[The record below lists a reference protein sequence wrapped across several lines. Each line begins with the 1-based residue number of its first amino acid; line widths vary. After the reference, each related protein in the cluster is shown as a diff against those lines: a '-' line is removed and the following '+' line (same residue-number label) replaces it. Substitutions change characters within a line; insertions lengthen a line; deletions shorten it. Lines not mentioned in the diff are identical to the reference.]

1 MSEKQTVTVTIDG
14 VQYEVPANIPLTRA
28 MRKFL
33 GIDIPTFCAHPRL
46 EPVGACR
53 QCLVEIET
61 PRGPRL
67 TTACTTYT
75 TDGLVV
81 LYNTETARAARE
93 ATLEFLLTN
102 HPLDCPICDKGGEC
116 PLQDQTLRHG
126 PGESRFL
133 EEKIH
138 KNKRYPISDLIMLDQ
153 ERCVLC
159 WRCIRYLEEW
169 EFKPQLGLY
178 HRGGETVIDIHPD
191 HPLTAKT
198 SGNIID
204 ICPVGALTNRVARF
218 HFRPWTWGP
227 YPRTL
232 QQVPSICIHCSQG
245 CNLRIDVRT
254 DRVRRIVARENMAVN
269 DWWICDKGRFAQ
281 GFFHHP
287 DRLTQPLVREN
298 GELRP
303 ASWEEALQ
311 RVVEGLH
318 RWAQQDPEAVGAI
331 GSGKVSNEANYLL
344 QKFFRLMVD
353 TNNIDHRWGGDVL
366 ADPTGMGAIEDIYRA
381 DVIVLLG
388 LDIAEEVPVLATFFR
403 RAVRRNGARAVILH
417 PRRVEDARFG
427 VYLPVWP
434 GGEAIW
440 LNALMARLVR
450 EERFRAAARRH
461 AGGQAFL
468 TWLSD
473 YGDLDDLPGVTE
485 ETMAHVVRLLADAQS
500 PLVLYGADVV
510 RGRAAEAN
518 TAALHNLAL
527 LLGEDRVV
535 YVGPDANSLGARDM
549 GVLPA
554 FLPGYVPVTDE
565 AGRERFRRLWGSEVP
580 EEPGLTYTQMLQAA
594 ADGQLKALFVMG
606 SDPAADGAWAA
617 RALEKL
623 AFLVVQDIFLTDT
636 ARRADVVL
644 PATTYAETDGTFT
657 NMERRLQRAPQAFR
671 PIGDARPDWAI
682 LVALAQRWP
691 VREAGESRRKP
702 RKGQRAAR
710 SPQARWTYTTP
721 QDVLTEIARV
731 VPQYAGLTWD
741 ALGTSGRYT
750 AGEGVPRPRG
760 FQQVPPAALP
770 ADPEYPFTLVADR
783 FLYDHGTLIRTTDR
797 FARLLA
803 PPVARMHP
811 EDLAR
816 YGLKP
821 GKEAVITS
829 PHGEVTLP
837 LAADPTVQ
845 QGTVAL
851 AYSLPGAPL
860 ETLMGPEG
868 PGVLVNVVQ
877 PDAR

>member
-1 MSEKQTVTVTIDG
+1 MSEKNTVTITIDG
-14 VQYEVPANIPLTRA
+14 IQYEVPANIPLTKA
-28 MRKFL
+28 MRRYL

-46 EPVGACR
+46 DPVGACR

-81 LYNTETARAARE
+81 FYNTEKARAARE
-93 ATLEFLLTN
+93 ATLEFLLAN

-169 EFKPQLGLY
+169 EYKPQLGLY
-178 HRGGETVIDIHPD
+178 HRGGESVIDIHPD

-232 QQVPSICIHCSQG
+232 QMVPSVCIHCPQG

-254 DRVRRIVARENMAVN
+254 DKVRRIVARENMAVN

-281 GFFHHP
+281 GFFHHEE
-287 DRLTQPLVREN
+287 RLTQPLVRRD

-303 ASWEEALQ
+303 ATWDEALQ
-311 RVVEGLH
+311 RVVEGLYG
-318 RWAQQDPEAVGAI
+318 WAQQEPEAVGAI

-344 QKFFRLMVD
+344 QKFFRVMVD

-366 ADPTGMGAIEDIYRA
+366 ADPRGMAAIEDIHRA

-388 LDIAEEVPVLATFFR
+388 LDVAEELPVFATFFR
-403 RAVRRNGARAVILH
+403 RAVRRNGAKAVIIH

-427 VYLPVWP
+427 LYLPVLP
-434 GGEAIW
+434 GAEAVW
-440 LNALMARLVR
+440 LNVLMARLVQ
-450 EERFRAAARRH
+450 EERFAAQARRV
-461 AGGQAFL
+461 AGGQEFL
-468 TWLSD
+468 AWLQEH
-473 YGDLDDLPGVTE
+473 GDIAALPGVDE
-485 ETMAHVVRLLADAQS
+485 AQMAQVVRLLTEAKA

-518 TAALHNLAL
+518 AAALHNLRL
-527 LLGEDRVV
+527 LLGEDRVA

-549 GVLPA
+549 GVHPEY
-554 FLPGYVPVTDE
+554 LPGYVPVTDAE
-565 AGRERFRRLWGSEVP
+565 GRERFHRLWGSEVP

-594 ADGQLKALFVMG
+594 AEGRLKALFVMG
-606 SDPAADGAWAA
+606 ADPAADGAWAA
-617 RALEKL
+617 RALENL
-623 AFLVVQDIFLTDT
+623 DFLVVQDIFLTET

-671 PIGDARPDWAI
+671 PVGEARPDWAI
-682 LVALAQRWP
+682 LVDLARRWP
-691 VREAGESRRKP
+691 VREAGTTRRKGKKAP
-702 RKGQRAAR
+702 R
-710 SPQARWTYTTP
+710 SPQKAWTYTRP
-721 QDVLTEIARV
+721 QDVLAEIAHV
-731 VPQYAGLTWD
+731 VPQYAGLSWED
-741 ALGTSGRYT
+741 LGDQGRYT
-750 AGEGVPRPRG
+750 AREGLPGRQA
-760 FQQVPPAALP
+760 FALVPPPVVP
-770 ADPEYPFTLVADR
+770 ADPAYPFHLVVDR

-797 FARLLA
+797 FANLLVEPAARLH
-803 PPVARMHP
+803 PDDVAR
-811 EDLAR
+811 L
-816 YGLKP
+816 GLKP
-821 GKEAVITS
+821 GKKARLTS
-829 PHGEVTLP
+829 PHGEVILP
-837 LAADPTVQ
+837 VVADPTVQ
-845 QGTVAL
+845 PGTVAL
-851 AYSLPGAPL
+851 AYSLPDAPA
-860 ETLMGPEG
+860 ETLMGPAG
-868 PGVLVNVVQ
+868 PGVLVNVQ
-877 PDAR
+877 PAP